1 MRERE
6 REREEKGERGGGG
19 EEVGWGGRKGDERAR
34 ERVMYS
40 ISFLTEYVS

>member
-1 MRERE
+1 MIERE
-6 REREEKGERGGGG
+6 RKGERGKGR
-19 EEVGWGGRKGDERAR
+19 ERRRRGGRRGEGDERAR